1 MAQGQETQKVR
12 TSGLAAALA
21 AAATIF
27 TGGSASVAFA
37 TTFAVS
43 YGFGTYA
50 QARARKQAAK
60 DVVSRRDVIRSSSA
74 PHRMIYGA
82 VRTAGVLVYAEV
94 TGTEKEYLHLVV
106 AVAGHEVHSIDD
118 VWLDETLLGPLDVDG
133 VVQTGVYD
141 AGSVRIKKHLG
152 TSTQTADAALV
163 AETAGGWTT
172 AHRLR
177 GIAYVYIRLIWNQD
191 LFTGIPNFTFMVR
204 GRKCFDPRDGVTKF
218 TENPVLHLRDYL
230 LAGFGL
236 GGTAAE
242 IDDTVAAASAN
253 ICEGW
258 VSLGS
263 VSLTPVPDHTTD
275 TWSLAG
281 NVADVTLS
289 TGDRLVLSGTPVPTG
304 LTSGATYYVI
314 RRDKNL
320 YQLAADYQ
328 LAIEGTAV
336 SFSSNGSGTQT
347 WSSIEQRKYT
357 SNGSFTLDQEP
368 PDVEEYIR
376 ATMAG
381 RTVYSGGKWLIYA
394 GTYRAPV
401 EAIDESSLSNGTVVA
416 RPRRARR
423 ELANSI
429 RGTYTE
435 PARGWATTDF
445 PVVTSATFVAE
456 DGGRAVDRSIDLA
469 WVTNAYRAQRLSRIY
484 LKRSRTQLLQLVG
497 KLYTIV
503 STPADNVE
511 ISIGQLGYADKSMQ
525 VSAMRLVV
533 PSDGG
538 GPMRCE
544 FTFEEDTA
552 DIYDWTDTDATAPA
566 SVVPLQV
573 GDPTTVVPPTTLTFA
588 SGNAQLLKGRDG
600 SIVSRILATWAAAA
614 EPTIGGYEVQWKR
627 TTDIE
632 YSVVTLPASGTSAWI
647 EPVQDGLV
655 YDVRVRTV
663 RAISGQKSAWLSGT
677 HTVVGKTAAPTTPTS
692 LTTVSVQGGVALY
705 FSQSPDPDYNVTEIY
720 EAASNDWTHF
730 SRGKIAEI
738 RGTQYNRT
746 GIPFG
751 DIRYFWV
758 VHRDTSGNT
767 SDRFPTTVSGNAGV
781 AGTPAA
787 LSLGT
792 NAVDTI
798 NIVSAAVTD
807 VTSAYTAATVVI
819 SAGTWTTVQSITV
832 TTTGEPLLIK
842 STAHANTNAGVPN
855 FASHQV
861 RIQRDGTTIYGPV
874 TPTAYVMADGF
885 VAVALLDTP
894 SAGTYT
900 YTLDLFPSH
909 GCGVDGRY
917 LEALETKR

>member
-1 MAQGQETQKVR
+1 MAQGQETQKAR

-27 TGGSASVAFA
+27 TGGSAGVAFA

-74 PHRMIYGA
+74 PHRVVYGA

-94 TGTEKEYLHLVV
+94 TGSEKEYLHLVI

-118 VWLDETLLGPLDVDG
+118 VWLDETLLGPLDGDG

-177 GIAYVYIRLIWNQD
+177 GIAYVYIRLIWNQN
-191 LFTGIPNFTFMVR
+191 LFTGIPNFTFFVR
-204 GRKCFDPRDGVTKF
+204 GRKCYDPRDGLTKF
-218 TENPVLHLRDYL
+218 TENPVLQLRDYL
-230 LAGFGL
+230 LASFGL
-236 GGTAAE
+236 GATAAE

-281 NVADVTLS
+281 SVADVTLS
-289 TGDRLVLSGTPVPTG
+289 TGDRLILTGTPVPTG

-328 LAIEGTAV
+328 LALEGVAV

-347 WSSIEQRKYT
+347 WANVEQRRYT

-381 RTVYSGGKWLIYA
+381 RTVYSGGKWLIHA

-401 EAIDESSLSNGTVVA
+401 EAIDESSLSSGAVVA

-423 ELANSI
+423 ELANAI

-445 PVVTSATFVAE
+445 PVVTSAAFVAE
-456 DGGRAVDRSIDLA
+456 DGGRQVDRSIDLA

-484 LKRSRTQLLQLVG
+484 LKRSRTQLLQITG

-503 STPADNVE
+503 STPADNVA
-511 ISIGQLGYADKSMQ
+511 ISIGQLGYVDKSMQ
-525 VSAMRLVV
+525 VSAMRLVI

-544 FTFEEDTA
+544 FTFEDDTP
-552 DIYDWTDTDATAPA
+552 DIYDWTDTDATAPS

-573 GDPTTVVPPTTLTFA
+573 GDPTTVVPPTSLTFA
-588 SGNAQLLKGRDG
+588 SGNAQLLKGSNG
-600 SIVSRILATWAAAA
+600 TIVSRILASWAPAG
-614 EPTIGGYEVQWKR
+614 EPTIGGYEIQWKR
-627 TTDIE
+627 ASDTD
-632 YSVVTLPASGTSAWI
+632 YSVATLPAAATSAWI
-647 EPVQDGLV
+647 EPVQDAIV

-663 RAISGQKSAWLSGT
+663 RAISGQKSAWLAGT
-677 HTVVGKTAAPTTPTS
+677 HTVIGKTAAPTAPTA
-692 LTTVSVQGGVALY
+692 LTTQSIAGGILL
-705 FSQSPDPDYNVTEIY
+705 SWSGSPDGDYSVTQIY
-720 EAASNDWTHF
+720 EATANDWTHGSRVLLTDIKGTQF
-730 SRGKIAEI
+730 SR
-738 RGTQYNRT
+738 T
-746 GIPFG
+746 GLAPG
-751 DIRYFWV
+751 DVRYFWV
-758 VHRDTSGNT
+758 VHKDTSSLT
-767 SDRFPTTVSGNAGV
+767 SDRFPSTASGNAGV
-781 AGTPAA
+781 GGTAGS
-787 LSLGT
+787 LSLGPSV
-792 NAVDTI
+792 VDTI
-798 NIVSAAVTD
+798 NIVAAAVTD
-807 VTSAYTAATVVI
+807 VTSAYTAATVVLG
-819 SAGTWTTVQSITV
+819 AGAWTSVQSITV
-832 TTTGEPLLIK
+832 TTSGETLLIK
-842 STAHANTNAGVPN
+842 STAHANTNAGAGN
-855 FASHQV
+855 FGSHQV
-861 RIQRDGTTIYGPV
+861 RLLRDATVIYGPV
-874 TPTAYVMADGF
+874 TPTAFVMVDGF
-885 VAVALLDTP
+885 IAVSILDAP
-894 SAGTYT
+894 AAGTYT
-900 YTLDLFPSH
+900 YSLELFPSH